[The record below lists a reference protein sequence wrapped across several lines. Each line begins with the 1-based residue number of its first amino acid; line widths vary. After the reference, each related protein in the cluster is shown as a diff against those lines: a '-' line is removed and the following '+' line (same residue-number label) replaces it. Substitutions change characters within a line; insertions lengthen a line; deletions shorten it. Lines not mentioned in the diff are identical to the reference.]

1 MAPTTSQL
9 DEVYIST
16 YDEMPIKIKKEHFRK
31 HFFGTSKNGMASKIL
46 NGNDL
51 ILR

>member
-16 YDEMPIKIKKEHFRK
+16 YDGVPIKIKKEYFRK
-31 HFFGTSKNGMASKIL
+31 HFLDTSKNGMASKIL
-46 NGNDL
+46 NENDL